1 MSFLPCLTLGEYFI
15 PPMRR
20 LTAEQRGVI
29 LLVAIILLWGSTLSR
44 FLNLL
49 VIKVL
54 SLYEIIMFFGL
65 KDSALC

>member
-1 MSFLPCLTLGEYFI
+1 M
-15 PPMRR
+15 
-20 LTAEQRGVI
+20 I
-29 LLVAIILLWGSTLSR
+29 LLAAIILLWGSTLSR